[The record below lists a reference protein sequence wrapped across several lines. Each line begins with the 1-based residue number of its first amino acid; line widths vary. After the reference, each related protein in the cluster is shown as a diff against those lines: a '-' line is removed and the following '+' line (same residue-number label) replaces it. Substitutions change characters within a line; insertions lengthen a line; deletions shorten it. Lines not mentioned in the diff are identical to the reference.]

1 MMRVEIVFEQRDE
14 TLFATMHRD
23 NPLEAAPAERAAHD
37 CFFDAFVKVCAA
49 RKLPVFIASSE
60 PKPSLRVK
68 P

>member
-23 NPLEAAPAERAAHD
+23 NPLEAAPAERDAQS
-37 CFFDAFVKVCAA
+37 CVWDAFIKVCAA
-49 RKLPVFIASSE
+49 RKIPVFIPPSQ
-60 PKPSLRVK
+60 PKPLLRVK